1 MVIGAGCAG
10 IPEGGEMTG
19 NDKAMSLA
27 EAWEW
32 RFSQRATVTHRAGD
46 YNLWRGCVN
55 KIRYAT
61 WGDAKAS
68 NGSLYIYGCDY
79 CGGYHHTRAWPRKGP
94 K

>member
-1 MVIGAGCAG
+1 
-10 IPEGGEMTG
+10 MTG
-19 NDKAMSLA
+19 NDKSMSLV

-32 RFSQRATVTHRAGD
+32 RFSQRTTVTHRAGD

-61 WGDAKAS
+61 WKDAKAS
-68 NGSLYIYGCDY
+68 NGGLYIYGCDY

>member
-1 MVIGAGCAG
+1 MVVGAGCEG
-10 IPEGGEMTG
+10 ISEGGGMTG

-55 KIRYAT
+55 KIRFAT
-61 WGDAKAS
+61 WKDAKAS

-79 CGGYHHTRAWPRKGP
+79 CGGYHHTRAWPRRGP